1 MTGRDPLWEIHAL
14 VVAQNATV
22 GRIEGKLEG
31 IDKRIAQ
38 REAEHDQLEE
48 RTRALEGH
56 QKAREGVTR
65 MLSVLAGLV
74 SGAIA
79 GFFGRHFT

>member
-14 VVAQNATV
+14 VVAQNAAV

-31 IDKRIAQ
+31 IDRQLAQ
-38 REAEHDQLEE
+38 REAEHDQLEQ
-48 RTRALEGH
+48 RTRTLEGH
-56 QKAREGVTR
+56 QKSREGVTR
-65 MLSVLAGLV
+65 MISVIAGLV